1 MKTDTNND
9 KPKVV
14 FIPYE
19 LELENIKTIGNYK
32 SKDSLGEIET
42 LNRPTYDVTVN
53 EEDVTEF
60 NVDPPSNKMSW
71 NEFVFIESNK
81 GGKNE

>member
-19 LELENIKTIGNYK
+19 LELENIKTVGNYK

-42 LNRPTYDVTVN
+42 LDRPTYDGTVN
-53 EEDVTEF
+53 KEDVTEF
-60 NVDPPSNKMSW
+60 NVDTPSDKIFW
-71 NEFVFIESNK
+71 NEFIFIESNK